1 MVTSASRPASALSLM
16 SSRVP
21 SRIELRTTA
30 VASPPSAE
38 SWRAATSGAFKG
50 ESAIVALAVLAAVQV
65 IVHVVFFLH
74 VNSSKGQRW
83 HAISFAY
90 TILMSLIL
98 IVGTVWVMHNVHM
111 LMMAR

>member
-1 MVTSASRPASALSLM
+1 MAHAHTETSDFPHVIVRGYLIGFVLAVVL
-16 SSRVP
+16 
-21 SRIELRTTA
+21 T
-30 VASPPSAE
+30 VASF
-38 SWRAATSGAFKG
+38 WAATSGAFKG

>member
-1 MVTSASRPASALSLM
+1 MAHAHINSSDLPHVTVRGYLIGFVLAVVL
-16 SSRVP
+16 
-21 SRIELRTTA
+21 T
-30 VASPPSAE
+30 VASF
-38 SWRAATSGAFKG
+38 WAATLGAFRG

-74 VNSSKGQRW
+74 VNASKGQRW
-83 HAISFAY
+83 HAMSFAY

>member
-1 MVTSASRPASALSLM
+1 MAHAHTETSDFPHVTVRGYLIGFVLAVVL
-16 SSRVP
+16 
-21 SRIELRTTA
+21 T
-30 VASPPSAE
+30 VASF
-38 SWRAATSGAFKG
+38 WAATSGAFKG

-65 IVHVVFFLH
+65 IVHVVFFLP

>member
-1 MVTSASRPASALSLM
+1 MAHTHTN
-16 SSRVP
+16 SSDFPHV
-21 SRIELRTTA
+21 SVGGYLIGFVLAVVLT
-30 VASPPSAE
+30 VASF
-38 SWRAATSGAFKG
+38 WAATSGAFKG
-50 ESAIVALAVLAAVQV
+50 ESALVALAVLAAVQV

-74 VNSSKGQRW
+74 VNASKGQRW
-83 HAISFAY
+83 HALSFAY

>member
-1 MVTSASRPASALSLM
+1 MAHAHTETSDFPHVTVRGYLIGFVLAVVL
-16 SSRVP
+16 
-21 SRIELRTTA
+21 T
-30 VASPPSAE
+30 VASF
-38 SWRAATSGAFKG
+38 WAATSGAFKG

>member
-1 MVTSASRPASALSLM
+1 MAHAHTNSSDLPHVTVRGYLIGFVL
-16 SSRVP
+16 
-21 SRIELRTTA
+21 A
-30 VASPPSAE
+30 VVLTVGSF
-38 SWRAATSGAFKG
+38 WAATSGAFKG
-50 ESAIVALAVLAAVQV
+50 ESALVALAVLAAVQV

-83 HAISFAY
+83 HALSFAY
-90 TILMSLIL
+90 TILMSLVI

>member
-1 MVTSASRPASALSLM
+1 MAHAHTNSSDVPHVTVRGYLIGFVLAVVL
-16 SSRVP
+16 
-21 SRIELRTTA
+21 T
-30 VASPPSAE
+30 VASF
-38 SWRAATSGAFKG
+38 WAATSGAFRG

-74 VNSSKGQRW
+74 VNASKGQRW
-83 HAISFAY
+83 HAMSFAY
-90 TILMSLIL
+90 TILMSFIL

>member
-1 MVTSASRPASALSLM
+1 MAHTHINSSSDFPHVTVRGYLIRFVLAVVL
-16 SSRVP
+16 
-21 SRIELRTTA
+21 T
-30 VASPPSAE
+30 VASF
-38 SWRAATSGAFKG
+38 WAATSGAFKG

-65 IVHVVFFLH
+65 IAHVVFFLH
-74 VNSSKGQRW
+74 VNASKGQRW
-83 HAISFAY
+83 HAMSFAY